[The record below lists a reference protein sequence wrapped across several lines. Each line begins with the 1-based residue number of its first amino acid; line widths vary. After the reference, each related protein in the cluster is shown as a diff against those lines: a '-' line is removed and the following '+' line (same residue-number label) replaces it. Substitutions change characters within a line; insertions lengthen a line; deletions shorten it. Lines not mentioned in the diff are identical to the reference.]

1 MNSVTMRGLIL
12 ALALVILGI
21 APARAAAEDLTIGMS
36 QFPPNFHP
44 LIEAVLAKTMV
55 LSATQR
61 PLTVHDQDWQP
72 ICMLCTDYPTLENG
86 LAVLEETPEG
96 EEGIAVTYRIQPE
109 ATWGDGTP
117 VTSADAVFTWEVGS
131 HPQSGVSN
139 AELYRRILS
148 VEVVDDKTFVL
159 HRDRVE
165 FEYGSV
171 HDFMLLPAHLERPV
185 FEADPSAYRNR
196 SLFETDP
203 TNPGLAFGPYRIASV
218 VSGAEVVLERNPTWW
233 GKAPAF
239 ERVTFKVIENT
250 AALEANLLSG
260 AIDMIAGELGLTIDQ
275 AIAFEKR
282 HGASYDIIYKT
293 GLIYEHLT
301 PNLDTPLFQDP
312 RMRQALLLA
321 LDRETISARLFDSRQ
336 PVANTSVS
344 PLDWVY
350 TGDTRVYDYDPEA
363 AKALLEEMGWTELRG
378 GIRHNAEGEA
388 LSFEVTTTAGQRV
401 RELVQQ
407 VLQSQWRQVGIDARI
422 RNEPARVLFGETVPK
437 RSFEGITMFAW
448 VSSPENVP
456 RTVLHSDQV
465 PTAENN
471 WAGQNISGYR
481 SPEMDKLL
489 EEIEV
494 ELDRERRAQLWA
506 ELQRLYAEELPSLPL
521 FFRADAFILP
531 TWLKGLE
538 PSGHQGVS
546 TLWIEDW
553 SSEGR

>member
-1 MNSVTMRGLIL
+1 MKRASFVVIVLIAVL
-12 ALALVILGI
+12 LGFD
-21 APARAAAEDLTIGMS
+21 PGRAKADDLTIGMS

-44 LIEAVLAKTMV
+44 LIEAVLAKEMV

-61 PLTVHDQDWQP
+61 PLTVHDQAWQP
-72 ICMLCTDYPTLENG
+72 ICMLCVTYPTLENG
-86 LAVLEETPEG
+86 LAVLETTADGDEG
-96 EEGIAVTYRIQPE
+96 VAVTYQIQPD

-117 VTSADAVFTWEVGS
+117 VTSADAVFTWDVGR

-148 VEVVDDKTFVL
+148 VEVIDDKTFVL

-165 FEYGSV
+165 FDFGSI
-171 HDFMLLPAHLERPV
+171 HDFKLLPSHLERPV

-203 TNPGLAFGPYRIASV
+203 TNPGLAFGPYKIASV
-218 VSGAEVVLERNPTWW
+218 VSGSEIVLEKNPTWW
-233 GKAPAF
+233 GKPSAF
-239 ERVTFKVIENT
+239 ERVTFKTIENT

-282 HGASYDIIYKT
+282 HGDDYNVIYKS

-301 PNLDTPLFQDP
+301 PNLDTPLFEDK

-321 LDRETISARLFDSRQ
+321 LDRKTISERLFDSRQ
-336 PVANTSVS
+336 LVANTSVS
-344 PLDWVY
+344 PLDWIY
-350 TGDTRVYDYDPEA
+350 SEDTKTYDYDPEA
-363 AKALLEEMGWTELRG
+363 AKALLDEMGWSDIRG
-378 GIRHNAEGEA
+378 GIRHNAAGEP
-388 LSFEVTTTAGQRV
+388 LTFEFTTTAGQRL

-422 RNEPARVLFGETVPK
+422 RNEPARVLFGETVAK
-437 RSFEGITMFAW
+437 RMFDGITMFAW

-456 RTVLHSDQV
+456 RSVLGSDQI

-471 WAGQNISGYR
+471 WAGQNSSGYR
-481 SPEMDKLL
+481 SPEMDSLL
-489 EEIEV
+489 DQIEV
-494 ELDRERRAQLWA
+494 ELDRDKRAALWA
-506 ELQRLYAEELPSLPL
+506 ELQQLYAEDLPELPL
-521 FFRADAFILP
+521 FFRADAYILP
-531 TWLKGLE
+531 LWLQGLE

-553 SSEGR
+553 TDDGR